1 MRLRIK
7 KFAVRIEFFVDKL
20 RVEKNLKFFFREFF
34 PKFFIPSKERELR
47 KEAQKEADW
56 EALLEEK
63 REKTDDFTKMRK
75 PDLDDLLDL

>member
-1 MRLRIK
+1 MHSRIK
-7 KFAVRIEFFVDKL
+7 KFAVRIEFCVDKP
-20 RVEKNLKFFFREFF
+20 RVEKILIFFFREFF
-34 PKFFIPSKERELR
+34 PTLFIPTKERELR
-47 KEAQKEADW
+47 KEAQKDADW